1 MNSIMFQPHTCR
13 FFLYAPFSELIRD
26 QLQILPFDPINGIQL
41 YFQSVSH
48 ECHQSV
54 TVEIDPQGNISEVTL
69 IDPETGSTDLVF
81 NFKNDFFTHHG
92 DQLGLICGHPQF
104 HRLQQTLPAHFT
116 VGHYTVKAIAL

>member
-1 MNSIMFQPHTCR
+1 MNSIMFQPQTCR
-13 FFLYAPFSELIRD
+13 FFLYAPFSELIKD

-54 TVEIDPQGNISEVTL
+54 TVEIDPQGNIAEVTL

-81 NFKNDFFTHHG
+81 SFKNDSFTHHG
-92 DQLGLICGHPQF
+92 D
-104 HRLQQTLPAHFT
+104 
-116 VGHYTVKAIAL
+116 